1 MKQPQSDILPLSQ
14 TPNLGALFR
23 ERVRHNPDKI
33 AYTEFDQASETWNGW
48 SWRQTADQVARWQAA
63 MLRDGLQPG
72 ERVAIMLRNCRA
84 WVLFD
89 QAAQGL
95 GLVTVPIYTND
106 RAENIGYILQDS
118 GARMLLIE
126 NQQQWQDLRAIEDQL
141 AGMLRVLTL
150 ERIEITS
157 LQTRVTSV
165 EEWLQGVEGELQT
178 RNVDSHAMATI
189 VYTSGTTGRPKG
201 VMLSHHNILYN
212 VQAAFKVIE
221 IFPDDEFLSFLPLSH
236 AFERT
241 CGYYLPM
248 AAGSAV
254 SYARSIPQLAE
265 DLVQIR
271 PTVLISVPR
280 IFERVYAKIQAK
292 LEQDQAIARK
302 LFRLAVAVGWRTFE
316 HQQGRAGWSP
326 SLLLWPLLEKLVAGK
341 VQAKLGGRLRV
352 AVSGGAP
359 LSAEVAKLFVGLGVP
374 VVQGYGLTEI
384 SPIVTGNSLE
394 NNIPDSIGMALP
406 GVEVRI
412 GEADELLTRS
422 PSVMLGYW
430 NNPEATGNTIDADG
444 WLHTGDRARKQGD
457 HYFITGRLKEIIVL
471 ANGEK
476 VPPADMEMA
485 IALDGLFEQVM
496 VIGEGKPFLTALVVL
511 NPERYQ
517 TLAEELGLDPLLPAS
532 LQDPRL
538 QQALVERIGQQLHS
552 FPGYAQLYRVAVLN
566 EPWTVENSLL
576 TPTLKLRRSR
586 IVDRYGERVAELYSG
601 H

>member
-1 MKQPQSDILPLSQ
+1 MTQPQSDILPLSQ
-14 TPNLGALFR
+14 TPTLGALFR

-33 AYTEFDQASETWNGW
+33 AYTEFDSASDKWVGW
-48 SWRQTADQVARWQAA
+48 SWRQTAEQVARWQAA
-63 MLRDGLQPG
+63 MLSAGLQPG

-126 NQQQWQDLRAIEDQL
+126 NQQQWQDLQAIEDQL

-150 ERIEITS
+150 ERVEGAG
-157 LQTRVTSV
+157 LQPRLTWV
-165 EEWLQGVEGELQT
+165 EEWLQGAGGELQT
-178 RNVDSHAMATI
+178 RDIDRNAMATI

-201 VMLSHHNILYN
+201 VMLSHHNILFN

-236 AFERT
+236 ALERT
-241 CGYYLPM
+241 VGYYLPM

-254 SYARSIPQLAE
+254 SYARSIPLLAE
-265 DLVQIR
+265 DLVQVR
-271 PTVLISVPR
+271 PTVMISVPR

-292 LEQDQAIARK
+292 LEQDSAVARK
-302 LFRLAVAVGWRTFE
+302 LFALAANLGWRNFE
-316 HQQGRAGWSP
+316 NQQGRAGWSP

-359 LSAEVAKLFVGLGVP
+359 LSLEVAKLFLGLGVP
-374 VVQGYGLTEI
+374 VVQGYGLTET
-384 SPIVTGNSLE
+384 SPIVTGNPLE
-394 NNIPDSIGMALP
+394 NNIPESIGVALP
-406 GVEVRI
+406 AVEVRI
-412 GEADELLTRS
+412 GDNDELLTRS

-430 NNPEATGNTIDADG
+430 NNPEATHNSIDADG
-444 WLHTGDRARKQGD
+444 WLHTGDRARRQGD

-485 IALDGLFEQVM
+485 IVLDGLFEQVM

-511 NPERYQ
+511 NPEKYQ
-517 TLAEELGLDPLLPAS
+517 ALAEALGLDPLAAAS
-532 LQDPRL
+532 LLDPRL
-538 QQALVERIGQQLHS
+538 QQALVERIGHQLHS
-552 FPGYAQLYRVAVLN
+552 FPGYAQIYRVAVLN

-586 IVDRYGERVAELYSG
+586 ILDCFGARVAELYSG